1 MHPTVQYTQSCHRKL
16 ICLSFFFAVQESWRQ
31 RFQQED
37 EGEALAKVLECCA
50 LEVQKDNSC
59 SRQDTSSS
67 QPLDENTVKQNK
79 TKKERKINK

>member
-1 MHPTVQYTQSCHRKL
+1 MYPTVQYTQSCHRKL
-16 ICLSFFFAVQESWRQ
+16 ICLFFLAVQESWRQ

-50 LEVQKDNSC
+50 LEAQKDSC

-67 QPLDENTVKQNK
+67 QPLDENTVKQKK
-79 TKKERKINK
+79 TKKEEK

>member
-1 MHPTVQYTQSCHRKL
+1 MYPTVQYTQSCHRKL
-16 ICLSFFFAVQESWRQ
+16 ICFFFLAVQESWRQ

-50 LEVQKDNSC
+50 LEAQKDNSC

-79 TKKERKINK
+79 TKKEKK